1 MTSLTFSTL
10 LLLKDHYYFELI
22 SPEVFILQLFDKR
35 RNGEEMIHLANKI
48 KETSSLRFSKTKRYY
63 FIVGIEKKSFW
74 GLEKIILFFWVEC

>member
-1 MTSLTFSTL
+1 
-10 LLLKDHYYFELI
+10 
-22 SPEVFILQLFDKR
+22 
-35 RNGEEMIHLANKI
+35 MIHLANKI